1 MVWVCCPACANC
13 QESRELKVRTAAIS
27 TRTLIESTL
36 PPTKSRVAAR
46 VQCRQIKD
54 AVEFKS
60 AKMAVA
66 ESQSDAAA

>member
-13 QESRELKVRTAAIS
+13 QESRELKVRTAIS
-27 TRTLIESTL
+27 TRTLIEWTL